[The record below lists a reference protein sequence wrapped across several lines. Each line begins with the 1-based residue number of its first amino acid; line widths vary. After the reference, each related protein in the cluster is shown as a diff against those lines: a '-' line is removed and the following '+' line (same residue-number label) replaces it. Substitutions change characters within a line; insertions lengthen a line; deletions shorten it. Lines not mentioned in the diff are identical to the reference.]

1 MVCSVSE
8 NILRLMEGSAM
19 YSVNKDQLKLA
30 KVKEKLRGVYRRR
43 GPVRT
48 HDSRGGRKEDVR
60 CALWIKLADENIP
73 VSCWFRRG
81 IVMETAR
88 CAGTMTI
95 RKG

>member
-1 MVCSVSE
+1 
-8 NILRLMEGSAM
+8 MEGSAM

-43 GPVRT
+43 DPVRT
-48 HDSRGGRKEDVR
+48 HDSRRGRKEGVR
-60 CALWIKLADENIP
+60 CALWMKLADENIP

-95 RKG
+95 HKG